1 MTAFAQ
7 LPSPPYYIVSFSSQR
22 TDGDNGYGD
31 MAGRMADLAAQQPGY
46 LGVESARGD
55 DGFGITNSFW
65 QDEDS
70 IRAWK
75 RVVDH
80 LAAQK
85 SGRENWYQHYEVRIG
100 RIERAYSFTRT
111 A

>member
-1 MTAFAQ
+1 MSFAA
-7 LPSPPYYIVSFSSQR
+7 LPAPPYYIVSFSSRR
-22 TDGDNGYGD
+22 TEGDQGYGD
-31 MAGRMADLAAQQPGY
+31 MAVNMAELAAQQPGY
-46 LGVESARGD
+46 LGVESARDG

-65 QDEDS
+65 VDEDS

-85 SGRENWYQHYEVRIG
+85 TGRETWYEHYEVRIG
-100 RIERAYSFTRT
+100 RIERAYGFSR